1 MDILVAEDSQSV
13 CVMYKT
19 TLESRGHAVTITTNG
34 IDCIKEYVDRLR
46 TIGSGANPFD
56 AVVLDYDIPRMKGID
71 VAKQI
76 LQLRPNQRIIFAT
89 AYGNLVLHKLGDLQ
103 RDKKFELLEK
113 PFSPQIIINQ
123 IEGSSSLRRKKL
135 AGFVA
140 WDGHTG
146 LSDVI

>member
-1 MDILVAEDSQSV
+1 MDILVAEDSQST
-13 CVMYKT
+13 CLMYKT
-19 TLESRGHAVTITTNG
+19 TLEARCHNVVITTNG
-34 IDCIKEYVDRLR
+34 IDCVNTYMDKLR
-46 TIGSGANPFD
+46 KAGPNNNPFD
-56 AVVLDYDIPRMKGID
+56 AVVLDYDLPRMTGID

-89 AYGNLVLHKLGDLQ
+89 AFGNDVLHKLGDLH

-113 PFSPQIIINQ
+113 PFSPQIIIHQ
-123 IEGSSSLRRKKL
+123 VEGGSNLRKKKL

-146 LSDVI
+146 FSDVI